1 MTFSAKCESDRRT
14 REQLEKLVSNSD
26 KGPTSVDPKK
36 VQTGVIY
43 IVLVIIGTAIVLLAI
58 IVVLIVLI
66 KQMKKNQGDD
76 IDN

>member
-14 REQLEKLVSNSD
+14 REQLEKLVTNSD
-26 KGPTSVDPKK
+26 KVQTSVDPKK
-36 VQTGVIY
+36 AQAGVIY

-66 KQMKKNQGDD
+66 KQMKRNQGE
-76 IDN
+76 DNEN